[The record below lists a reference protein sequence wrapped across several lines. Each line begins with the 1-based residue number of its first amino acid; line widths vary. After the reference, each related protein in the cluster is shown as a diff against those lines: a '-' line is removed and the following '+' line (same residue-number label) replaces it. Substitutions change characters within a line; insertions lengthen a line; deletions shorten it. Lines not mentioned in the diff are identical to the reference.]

1 MIIHIL
7 IILSILKISVYARTC
22 DSGSG
27 FPCWSDVDD
36 VQPTSCYANCTDFPD
51 VLYGD
56 RYKLVKRDVLGQDA
70 CDGDWEPITDADEC
84 LVVAREFVDNITG
97 RTRETRIYT
106 NNAGY
111 PANCLWYDYGWQ
123 TDTTG
128 QQLDR
133 WYFNKVTT
141 TTGGKCVS
149 RYSGGCLCKK
159 KPLCEPGNYMSS
171 GNQCTECEAGY
182 YGDGY
187 DGYDGCQ
194 SCQPGFHQSQYGKD
208 HCEEC
213 FAGYYSATNG
223 ESECQSCPSGYESNS
238 NYTACEANTFC
249 STGEKISGIE
259 CVPCDDNTY
268 QNETDHQQSEC
279 KQCSPVCEEGTYETV
294 GCSTELN
301 RICTT
306 CPSGY
311 YQNTTDQTSCKL
323 CKDECGHTELE
334 ETTCSTTTN
343 RVCSSCAGGQYLSD
357 GGCLEC
363 SAGYFSEDAAIS
375 CEECS
380 AGYYSAT
387 NGESD
392 CTSCPNGYESNSNY
406 IACELNTVCNEG
418 QKISGIDCVSCDDN
432 TYQNETDHQQ
442 SECKQCSPVC
452 EEGTYETVGCS
463 TELNRICNTCPSGY
477 YQNTTDQTSCKLC
490 KDECGHTELEETT
503 CSTTTNRVCSSC
515 TGGQYLS
522 DGGCLECSAGYFS
535 EDAAISCEE
544 CSAGYYS
551 ATNGESEC
559 QSCDAGYFSA
569 TNGTIECQS
578 CDAGKFSQN
587 EAIECTECPAGF
599 YQSLMGKD
607 HCDQCL
613 GGTYTDS
620 TGYTECI
627 GCPPGKFS
635 LDRIQCEPC
644 APGSYSGASS
654 SLCSWCEAGKFSEA
668 NSDYCSSCET
678 GKYSGDGA
686 GECSPCEAGK
696 FSATPSTV
704 ECSQCPKG
712 YHQTFED
719 KDHCDQCQPGTFS
732 ASAGATGCSS
742 CPAGYALQMSG
753 HDHCDICVAGY
764 YQDSTGSTE
773 CKTCDA
779 GTFSDT
785 GANTCTTCPVGY
797 AAGVNGQDYCD
808 ICGNGYY
815 QNSTGSTFCKSCIP
829 GTFNNAIGA
838 SICSDCPVG
847 YASTGTGNT
856 GCNTCSVNYYQ
867 DSTGSTSCKSCAYGY
882 FSGSGAAECI
892 TCNGGFTFNGVCANC
907 AANANGC
914 GLITSG
920 ICNYGFEY
928 TATEPAESISYPQ
941 FGSNGRYC
949 TTYIYTSRSSSR
961 NRSQTETACTDY
973 NGCEGFIYSTYG
985 YSYLCGGPINANGG
999 SSSWKVYKKSSSY
1012 ATPAA
1017 NAFIGN
1023 CEACGS
1029 EFSNGLNCITCPTG
1043 TFLEQTLNSNSWIGP
1058 EKTGKFTQ
1066 TNAQRTCTGQF
1077 DTKST
1082 CSSAHRQE
1090 LIEQCG
1096 RHCYGLGATVRGF
1109 SVGIS
1114 NGDCYC
1120 SEETTEDNL
1129 DSDSNFIS
1137 FDLEM
1142 NGNCQDCPEG
1152 TYQDLTNRY
1161 SCKDCPAN
1169 TEGCG
1174 QASIGNC
1181 IERFEFNELKTE
1193 CIRDGCVDGQRFDG
1207 GACYDCSAG
1216 QFSNDGKH
1224 CKVCPTGFYG
1234 NSIKQSECEACDS
1247 GKFNDVEEATECQD
1261 CPLGQFSDGG
1271 SSVEC
1276 QDCSNGQYQDTLGQ
1290 FTCIACAKG
1299 KYSNAGEG
1307 QISEDVCEEC
1317 PEGQYQDTD
1326 GQTGCIQC
1334 IAGKYSISGTGQI
1347 LEDTCISCAGGK
1359 YSISGAGQNSED
1371 VCEECPVAK
1380 FSADEG
1386 QTSADTCKQCPAGQ
1400 YQDTIGQTTCKTCDP
1415 GTFVNALQTDCISCL
1430 RHSYYENG
1438 ICVKCTNS
1446 YGTKDGTKDSEEEP
1460 CQTLLADYT
1469 VTLEDNTR
1477 LSLEFEAV
1485 NVERIVITFGDTPQN
1500 SDEPNIYDCDCED
1513 SCKHGLNR
1521 TVPDMSENNFLDQTG
1536 FIYIACVEKQL
1547 PIFLPVEMPI
1557 AYRLAFTP
1565 GVNDFTELSCA
1576 AAQDVLNIHTV
1587 LTGNVCKSVEGDR
1600 YIRSVSP
1607 MICENVNGVQP
1618 NTHGCKCGNTAC
1630 LPNQYCFAKYSTCQ
1644 NSSITYVPT
1653 TEMVSGGCA
1662 GENEQPIITLPK
1674 CSQAA
1679 QAIGIL
1685 DEQASQWTQTTESPD
1700 NCFYDHSNAG
1710 SHLWF
1715 NPDGTS
1721 SVLGYLDV
1729 LLCSYKR
1736 CSCPGGIPTSGCV
1749 NPGEIKCNE
1758 CYTGYWLDKT
1768 DFNPDGNDGICTPVV
1783 DCLPGKEP
1791 KSQFSSSQEC
1801 VDCPIG
1807 KYSAFAN
1814 NAECV
1819 AYSQCIPGQEPIGGS
1834 STSDVSCMYCQGN
1847 TFSSDGKK
1855 CHPITECIGNQEEI
1869 KPPSSTSNRI
1879 CALPVECS
1887 ETEYN
1892 SNGECKS
1899 LSICSGEEYQS
1910 KAPTETSDRE
1920 CTLLT
1925 QCTNAE
1931 YETAPST
1938 ETSDRECT
1946 LLTQCTQ
1953 FEHVSVSATAISDQ
1967 QCETNICVC
1976 PHGTP
1981 LVACTT
1987 HQGQGCQACPEK
1999 YGYDDITG
2007 ECELCQIP
2015 MEINEANNLSPCTAT
2030 ESCPKGTFYVS
2041 PSKFGDITLNVD
2053 IVETS
2058 TGNKYEI
2065 DGHVQRTLEF
2075 KRGRTYIFDSVHPD
2089 HPLRFSEVSDGVH
2102 GDGETYSNYAI
2113 IGNQVK
2119 IVIGEDTPAI
2129 LYYWC
2134 RDHPGMGGKIYVI
2147 DQSNAEMCIDC
2158 RQGSYQPNDSH
2169 YQIHCIPHSEC
2180 LQNTFR
2186 SVAGTTEKDVECS
2199 PLTVCDEDEYQSKAP
2214 TETSDRECTDVT
2226 VCSGINVEFVAPTPT
2241 SDREC
2246 APPTPC
2252 EQGEYL
2258 DEILS
2263 ECFPLTLCNNTL
2275 QYQSVAPT
2283 PTSDRECF
2291 FYTMCDPGDGYE
2303 SKSPT
2308 PTSDRECFIYYVCD
2322 GDEYETVAPTLT
2334 SDRICSPLT
2343 ECSDTEYI
2351 TKNST
2356 ETSNRECAPI
2366 ATCSDT
2372 EYEAKPPILNKGTP
2386 SFTDYLGIPAMYIS
2400 NRICASI
2407 TECTDQ
2413 QYESQAPTSTSNRIC
2428 ISITE
2433 CTDQQYES
2441 QAPTLTSNRICSP
2454 LTECSS
2460 EEYEFRAPS
2469 SLADRECS
2477 PLTECSSEEYESSP
2491 PENGIYLRDR
2501 ICLEITECEH
2511 SHYNVGKYPNGTT
2524 RCELKECTCSNGQGT
2539 TGIQCDNHEDHIC
2552 QQCDSNYFVN
2562 ILRKCQVYTDC
2573 SDNEFES
2580 KAPTP
2585 TSDRE
2590 CVPII
2595 ECSANQYE
2603 NQAPTSTSNRE
2614 CSTIT
2619 FCSSDEYESQA
2630 PTSTSDRECTL
2641 LAVCASNQYIDVSAS
2656 MAGDTVCKNITVC
2669 SELEY
2674 QINAPGTTMDR
2685 GCLLLTQCSNLEY
2698 QSTEP
2703 TNTTNRGC
2711 TLLTVCNSTQY
2722 EPGGP
2727 RDVYEN
2733 DRICAGIS
2741 TCGEDK
2747 YKVGEDESGDICE
2760 TKVCVCPNGVHTEG
2774 SDCPEHGSWSCL
2786 SCDDAYYLK
2795 NRICHLA
2802 TVCLGW
2808 QHTIKEKEP
2817 TKDRVCGNNICQCEY
2832 GFPEAP
2838 CLTHENTKC
2847 INCGDGYY
2855 LNDEKCLPWTICDN
2869 GYHPVNGT
2877 SKKDVKCET
2886 NICKCDSGNPAT
2898 GIECP
2903 QNGADKCGY
2912 CPLGTYLAPSGTK
2925 CMPFRCT
2932 CPKGVPAT
2940 GQYCT
2945 SISER
2950 CAECKGIFT
2959 LVGTECIDC
2968 RCENGIQTDTCSAD
2982 GPHCASCNFGYS
2994 LKDGLCVKNN
3004 CLCENGRAPTYCN
3017 EGEKKCETCYTH
3029 YELVNSTCE
3038 VTNVRGDI
3046 TLSIFMQGQPL
3057 NNSQVQILIAESTG
3071 FKITVQKSHSSSKGY
3086 TYELMAKDNPQKSTG
3101 AFKTLKNTIEDMDQ
3115 FELSRIRTSSSSS
3128 SDSGSSSNTLIIILS
3143 IIAVIVTIAGVS
3155 IYFCTKK
3162 HARKGFKKVPTSE
3175 V

>member
-1 MIIHIL
+1 MIIYIL

-36 VQPTSCYANCTDFPD
+36 GQPTSCYDNCNDFAD

-111 PANCLWYDYGWQ
+111 PANCFWYDYGWQ
-123 TDTTG
+123 TTTTG
-128 QQLDR
+128 QYDR
-133 WYFNKVTT
+133 WYFNEVTT
-141 TTGGKCVS
+141 VTGGKCVS
-149 RYSGGCLCKK
+149 HYSGGCLCKRT
-159 KPLCEPGNYMSS
+159 PLCDPGNYMNSED
-171 GNQCTECEAGY
+171 QCTSCGLGTA
-182 YGDGY
+182 GDGY
-187 DGYDGCQ
+187 DRNGCQ
-194 SCQPGFHQSQYGKD
+194 SCQPGFYQSQSG
-208 HCEEC
+208 
-213 FAGYYSATNG
+213 
-223 ESECQSCPSGYESNS
+223 QSSCKS
-238 NYTACEANTFC
+238 CANFGNDT
-249 STGEKISGIE
+249 SVNAAYRT
-259 CVPCDDNTY
+259 
-268 QNETDHQQSEC
+268 
-279 KQCSPVCEEGTYETV
+279 GTY
-294 GCSTELN
+294 
-301 RICTT
+301 
-306 CPSGY
+306 Y
-311 YQNTTDQTSCKL
+311 YQD
-323 CKDECGHTELE
+323 
-334 ETTCSTTTN
+334 STTWT
-343 RVCSSCAGGQYLSD
+343 RCK
-357 GGCLEC
+357 
-363 SAGYFSEDAAIS
+363 I
-375 CEECS
+375 
-380 AGYYSAT
+380 
-387 NGESD
+387 
-392 CTSCPNGYESNSNY
+392 CPNGYESSSDY
-406 IACELNTVCNEG
+406 TACETNTVCNEG
-418 QKISGIDCVSCDDN
+418 QKVSGIDCVPCTGD
-432 TYQNETDHQQ
+432 TYQDETNHQH
-442 SECKQCSPVC
+442 SECKQCQNEP
-452 EEGTYETVGCS
+452 GCGDGRYATTLCTATTGPRECAS
-463 TELNRICNTCPSGY
+463 CPSGY
-477 YQNTTDQTSCKLC
+477 HQNELDQPDCKICNPGRFQPNAMNTECNPCGAGKYQNNSGASECLDCVAGTFSDTEASTCGECEAGSFSNTGASECTSCPGGWHQHYNGSSECVICVAGSFSNTGASTCGECEAGSFSDTGADTCALC
-490 KDECGHTELEETT
+490 PEGWHQHDSNSSDCIQCGPGTFSNSGATE
-503 CSTTTNRVCSSC
+503 
-515 TGGQYLS
+515 
-522 DGGCLECSAGYFS
+522 
-535 EDAAISCEE
+535 CEE
-544 CSAGYYS
+544 CEAGS
-551 ATNGESEC
+551 FSDTGASEC
-559 QSCDAGYFSA
+559 TSCTKGWHQPDSKSSVCIQCEAGTFSNTDGA
-569 TNGTIECQS
+569 STCEECGPGTFSNTGASECTS
-578 CDAGKFSQN
+578 CPEGWHQPDSKSSVCIQCVAGTFSNSESPICQECTAGKFS
-587 EAIECTECPAGF
+587 
-599 YQSLMGKD
+599 
-607 HCDQCL
+607 
-613 GGTYTDS
+613 GTD
-620 TGYTECI
+620 
-627 GCPPGKFS
+627 
-635 LDRIQCEPC
+635 
-644 APGSYSGASS
+644 GASVCAS
-654 SLCSWCEAGKFSEA
+654 
-668 NSDYCSSCET
+668 
-678 GKYSGDGA
+678 
-686 GECSPCEAGK
+686 
-696 FSATPSTV
+696 
-704 ECSQCPKG
+704 CPKG
-712 YHQTFED
+712 WHQ
-719 KDHCDQCQPGTFS
+719 HSVRG
-732 ASAGATGCSS
+732 
-742 CPAGYALQMSG
+742 LN
-753 HDHCDICVAGY
+753 CDIC
-764 YQDSTGSTE
+764 E
-773 CKTCDA
+773 A

-785 GANTCTTCPVGY
+785 GADTCTTCPTGY
-797 AAGVNGQDYCD
+797 ASGVNGQDHCD
-808 ICGNGYY
+808 ICGNGAY
-815 QNSTGSTFCKSCIP
+815 QDSTGSTFCKSCIP
-829 GTFNNAIGA
+829 GTFINTNGA
-838 SICSDCPVG
+838 TTCSDCPVG
-847 YASTGTGNT
+847 YASAGTGNT
-856 GCNTCSVNYYQ
+856 GCNTCSVNHYQ
-867 DSTGSTSCKSCAYGY
+867 DSTGSTFCKPCAYGY
-882 FSGSGAAECI
+882 FSGSAAAECN
-892 TCNGGFTFNGVCANC
+892 TCNGGFTFNGTCANC
-907 AANANGC
+907 TANANGC

-920 ICNYGFEY
+920 ICNYGFKY
-928 TATEPAESISYPQ
+928 KAIVPKIFFSYPQ
-941 FGSNGRYC
+941 YGPSGHYC
-949 TTYIYTSRSSSR
+949 TTYIMEDGISPMRDFSRSM
-961 NRSQTETACTDY
+961 SQTAIDCTNYHGD
-973 NGCEGFIYSTYG
+973 CSGFIYSTSG
-985 YSYLCGGPINANGG
+985 YSYLCKQTIDYGGNHEAYT
-999 SSSWKVYKKSSSY
+999 VYKKTPSY
-1012 ATPAA
+1012 ANPTAD
-1017 NAFIGN
+1017 AFIGE

-1029 EFSNGLNCITCPTG
+1029 VFSNGLDCISCQVG
-1043 TFLEQTLNSNSWIGP
+1043 KFLQQTLNSSSWIGP
-1058 EKTGKFTQ
+1058 ENSGKFTQ
-1066 TNAQRTCTGQF
+1066 TIDTLNCTDPF
-1077 DTKST
+1077 DTKAN

-1096 RHCYGLGATVRGF
+1096 RYCYRIDTVKAF
-1109 SVGIS
+1109 SVDVS
-1114 NGDCYC
+1114 TGDCYC
-1120 SEETTEDNL
+1120 SEKTTNGNL
-1129 DSDSNFIS
+1129 ESASNFIS
-1137 FDLEM
+1137 FDLKM
-1142 NGNCQDCPEG
+1142 NGNCQDCPTG
-1152 TYQDLTNRY
+1152 KYQDSPNQY

-1174 QASIGNC
+1174 QTSIGNC
-1181 IERFEFNELKTE
+1181 ITRFQFNDLQTE
-1193 CIRDGCVDGQRFDG
+1193 CIRDGCLDGQRLDG
-1207 GACYDCSAG
+1207 ETCYDCDIG
-1216 QFSNDGKH
+1216 RFSNDGKQ

-1234 NSIKQSECEACDS
+1234 NSIKQSECEECDS
-1247 GKFNDVEEATECQD
+1247 GKFNDVEEANECQD
-1261 CPLGQFSDGG
+1261 CPLGQFSEGG
-1271 SSVEC
+1271 SVKC

-1290 FTCIACAKG
+1290 FTCISCAKG

-1334 IAGKYSISGTGQI
+1334 IAGKYSISGTGQNS
-1347 LEDTCISCAGGK
+1347 EDTCISCAGGK
-1359 YSISGAGQNSED
+1359 YSISGTGQNSED

-1380 FSADEG
+1380 FSTDEG
-1386 QTSADTCKQCPAGQ
+1386 QTSVDTCKQCPAGQ
-1400 YQDTIGQTTCKTCDP
+1400 YQDTLGQTTCKTCDQ

-1446 YGTKDGTKDSEEEP
+1446 YGTEDGTKDSEEEP

-1500 SDEPNIYDCDCED
+1500 SDEPNIYDCDCSD
-1513 SCKHGLNR
+1513 SCKHELNR

-1607 MICENVNGVQP
+1607 MVCENVNGVQP

-1644 NSSITYVPT
+1644 NNSITYVPT

-1721 SVLGYLDV
+1721 TELGYLDV

-1758 CYTGYWLDKT
+1758 CYKGYWLDKT

-1801 VDCPIG
+1801 VDCPTG

-1819 AYSQCIPGQEPIGGS
+1819 AYSQCIPGQEPVGGS

-1847 TFSSDGKK
+1847 TFSPDGNK
-1855 CHPITECIGNQEEI
+1855 CHPITECIGSQEEI
-1869 KPPSSTSNRI
+1869 EPPSSTSNRV
-1879 CALPVECS
+1879 CASPVECS
-1887 ETEYN
+1887 DTEYN
-1892 SNGECKS
+1892 LNGECKS

-1925 QCTNAE
+1925 QCTNTE
-1931 YETAPST
+1931 YETTPST

-1946 LLTQCTQ
+1946 LLAQCTQ

-2030 ESCPKGTFYVS
+2030 ESCPKGTFYVA

-2102 GDGETYSNYAI
+2102 SDGETYSNYAI

-2180 LQNTFR
+2180 PQNTFR

-2199 PLTVCDEDEYQSKAP
+2199 PVTVCDEDEYQSKAP
-2214 TETSDRECTDVT
+2214 SPTSDRECTDVT

-2283 PTSDRECF
+2283 PTSDRECSY
-2291 FYTMCDPGDGYE
+2291 YTLCFAGDGYE
-2303 SKSPT
+2303 SKPPT
-2308 PTSDRECFIYYVCD
+2308 PTSDRECFRYYVCD
-2322 GDEYETVAPTLT
+2322 YDEYESVAPTLT

-2366 ATCSDT
+2366 ITCIDT
-2372 EYEAKPPILNKGTP
+2372 QYEATPPRLEDLNIFFEDGGVADDETLEPPDDTP
-2386 SFTDYLGIPAMYIS
+2386 DDTPDDIPDEPDDIQEDAPMYIS

-2491 PENGIYLRDR
+2491 PQNGIYLRDR

-2524 RCELKECTCSNGQGT
+2524 MCELKECTCSNGQAAI
-2539 TGIQCDNHEDHIC
+2539 GIQCDNHGDHIC

-2619 FCSSDEYESQA
+2619 FCSSDEYESQV

-2674 QINAPGTTMDR
+2674 QINAPGTRMDR

-2698 QSTEP
+2698 QSVEP
-2703 TNTTNRGC
+2703 TNTTDREC
-2711 TLLTVCNSTQY
+2711 TPLTICNSTQY

-2733 DRICAGIS
+2733 DRICAAIS

-2747 YKVGEDESGDICE
+2747 HKVGEDESGDICE

-2903 QNGADKCGY
+2903 QNGANKCGY

-3057 NNSQVQILIAESTG
+3057 NNSQVQILIAEATG
-3071 FKITVQKSHSSSKGY
+3071 FKITVQKSQSTSKGY
-3086 TYELMAKDNPQKSTG
+3086 RYELMAKDNPQKSTG
-3101 AFKTLKNTIEDMDQ
+3101 AFKTLKNTIENMDQ
-3115 FELSRIRTSSSSS
+3115 VELSRIRTSSSSS
-3128 SDSGSSSNTLIIILS
+3128 SSDSSSNTLIIVLS
-3143 IIAVIVTIAGVS
+3143 VIAVIVIIAGVS

-3162 HARKGFKKVPTSE
+3162 HAYKGFKKVPTTE